1 MSKRAITRQTSVP
14 VTATVVVATDADLT
28 ATAVCIEAAAMG
40 MIWIPSNFDGT
51 QVKYHVCSTYGGT
64 YVVLGQTTDG
74 ADLTH
79 TVAASKGF
87 ALPEQLFGA
96 PYFKVETVTDQADTD
111 TVFTFTFKG

>member
-51 QVKYHVCSTYGGT
+51 KIIYHVCSTYGGT
-64 YVVLGQTTDG
+64 YVPLGLVTDG
-74 ADLTH
+74 TTRED
-79 TVAASKGF
+79 TVAASK
-87 ALPEQLFGA
+87 AYPLPEALFGA